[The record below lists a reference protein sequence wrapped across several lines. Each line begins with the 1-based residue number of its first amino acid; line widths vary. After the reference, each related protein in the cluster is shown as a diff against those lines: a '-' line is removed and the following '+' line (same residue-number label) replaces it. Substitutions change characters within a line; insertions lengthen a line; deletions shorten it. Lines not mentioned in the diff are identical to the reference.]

1 MNSSSVRLISMQSAM
16 AEHELDALLLTD
28 RANFEYVSSFLLPPL
43 WSSYTRTLAAVVP
56 ATGQPV
62 LLVPEFVA
70 DEAHAISSLPVHGY
84 ERIDRRPVNE
94 LAAMLRE
101 LAPAAGGRV
110 GIERSGETRLGM
122 AVDDLAE
129 LERLAP
135 HLRFV
140 DGSTAIWQA
149 RMIKTA
155 DEIEIMRLAGGA
167 AAQAFGAALRQSREG
182 QTEAAVAADL
192 AAGVAGAKLERGTAS
207 VGWLAATSGAGNY
220 GRFVGPPRARNLSR
234 GEMLWFDLGVV
245 VEGYWSDFCR
255 AGVVG
260 GPSAQQLERH
270 RRICDATGLG
280 VSLARPGTRVS
291 AVALALRDR
300 LTQLGLPSLEFGRMG
315 HGLGRAATE
324 PPSVAGWDDTVLE
337 LNMVITIEPAAVL
350 DDGLYCAEQVVR
362 VDDPPEILSL
372 CPSELAVI

>member
-1 MNSSSVRLISMQSAM
+1 M
-16 AEHELDALLLTD
+16 AEHGLDALLLSD

-70 DEAHAISSLPVHGY
+70 EEARAISSLPVHGY

-94 LAAMLRE
+94 LAALLEE
-101 LAPAAGGRV
+101 LALAGGGRV
-110 GIERSGETRLGM
+110 GLEKSGETRLGM

-135 HLRFV
+135 DIRFV
-140 DGSTAIWQA
+140 DGSPAIWQA
-149 RMIKTA
+149 RLIKTA
-155 DEIEIMRLAGGA
+155 DEIELMRLAARA
-167 AAQAFGAALRQSREG
+167 AAQAFSAALRPSREG
-182 QTEAAVAADL
+182 QTEAEVASDL

-260 GPSAQQLERH
+260 GPSVQQMERH
-270 RRICDATGLG
+270 QRICDATSLG

-291 AVALALRDR
+291 AIARALRGR
-300 LTQLGLPSLEFGRMG
+300 LTELGLPSLEFGRMG

-324 PPSVAGWDDTVLE
+324 PPSVAQWDDTVLE
-337 LNMVITIEPAAVL
+337 RNMVITIEPAAVL

-362 VDDPPEILSL
+362 VDDPPEVLSQS
-372 CPSELAVI
+372 PTALAAI

>member
-1 MNSSSVRLISMQSAM
+1 MSERLTRLQSAM
-16 AEHELDALLLTD
+16 AEHGLDALLLTD

-56 ATGQPV
+56 AKGQPV
-62 LLVPEFVA
+62 LLVPQFVA
-70 DEAHAISSLPVHGY
+70 EEAHAISSLPVRGY

-94 LAAMLRE
+94 LAALLEE
-101 LAPAAGGRV
+101 LAPGGGRV
-110 GIERSGETRLGM
+110 GIERSGESRLGI

-140 DGSTAIWQA
+140 DGSPAIWQA
-149 RMIKTA
+149 RLIKTD
-155 DEIEIMRLAGGA
+155 DEIELMRLAGRA
-167 AAQAFGAALRQSREG
+167 ATQAFGAALRPSREG

-192 AAGVAGAKLERGTAS
+192 AAGVAAAKLERGAAS

-234 GEMLWFDLGVV
+234 GEMIWFDLGVV

-270 RRICDATGLG
+270 QRICDVTSLG
-280 VSLARPGTRVS
+280 VSLARPGTQVS
-291 AVALALRDR
+291 AIAQALRER
-300 LTQLGLPSLEFGRMG
+300 LTELGLPSLEFGRMG

-324 PPSVAGWDDTVLE
+324 PPSVASWDDTLLVR
-337 LNMVITIEPAAVL
+337 NMVITIEPAAVL

-362 VDDPPEILSL
+362 VDDPPEVLSQS
-372 CPSELAVI
+372 PTALAAI